1 MYLFARL
8 PMNHSPWLACHRSSV
23 MRYLPLPGQSST
35 PIPSHDF
42 SCASFDNAHFHNEP
56 LKILYILVSTPRCG
70 STALC
75 AEIYRQTGLVVHE
88 YLQPSEY
95 LPALASRMG
104 AIESAEFRQGST
116 QVISLSKYLDELIKR
131 RAVNGVL
138 GVCCH
143 ASHLVYLNALVKRAK
158 QINPSLTVQQDHLS
172 RRNRFKQAT
181 SYAIAL
187 KTRIWSQTLPSE
199 TPPPNRLMRWS
210 LAIRAA
216 GLHQRLQKQD
226 RLVKTSYKHGEF
238 TRLLT
243 YEVHIE
249 DNLFEIAKEITSGF
263 MPELKESICPVPVSL
278 HRQSTD
284 LNVKIVALLMQYKLL
299 LTVLYRLR
307 KVVVVIRRMV
317 HSWFPS
323 SQGQSTRLNKGNYLL
338 DTEG

>member
-1 MYLFARL
+1 
-8 PMNHSPWLACHRSSV
+8 
-23 MRYLPLPGQSST
+23 MRYLPLPCPSST

-42 SCASFDNAHFHNEP
+42 SCAMFDNAQFHNEP

-75 AEIYRQTGLVVHE
+75 SEIYRQSGLVVHE

-104 AIESAEFRQGST
+104 AIESAALPQGST
-116 QVISLSKYLDELIKR
+116 QVIRLSKYLDELIKR

-158 QINPSLTVQQDHLS
+158 HINPSLKVQQDYLS
-172 RRNRFKQAT
+172 RRNKFKQAT
-181 SYAIAL
+181 SYAIASQ
-187 KTRIWSQTLPSE
+187 TRSWSQTLPSE
-199 TPPPNRLMRWS
+199 TPPLSRLMRLS

-216 GLHQRLQKQD
+216 GLYQRLQKQD
-226 RLVKTSYKHGEF
+226 RLVKNSYKHGEF

-243 YEVHIE
+243 YEVHVE
-249 DNLFEIAKEITSGF
+249 DNLAEIAKEITSGF
-263 MPELKESICPVPVSL
+263 MPESEESIYPVPVSL

-284 LNVKIVALLMQYKLL
+284 LNVKIVALLKQYRLL

-307 KVVVVIRRMV
+307 KVVAVIRRMV

>member
-1 MYLFARL
+1 M
-8 PMNHSPWLACHRSSV
+8 
-23 MRYLPLPGQSST
+23 
-35 PIPSHDF
+35 
-42 SCASFDNAHFHNEP
+42 FDNAQFHNEP

-75 AEIYRQTGLVVHE
+75 AEIYRQSGLVVHE

-104 AIESAEFRQGST
+104 AIESAALRPGST
-116 QVISLSKYLDELIKR
+116 QVICLSKYLDELIRR

-158 QINPSLTVQQDHLS
+158 HINPSLQVQQDYLS
-172 RRNRFKQAT
+172 RRNKFKQAT
-181 SYAIAL
+181 SYAIASQ
-187 KTRIWSQTLPSE
+187 TRSWSQTLPSE
-199 TPPPNRLMRWS
+199 TPPLSRLMRLS

-216 GLHQRLQKQD
+216 GLYQRLQKQD
-226 RLVKTSYKHGEF
+226 RLVKNSYKHGEF

-243 YEVHIE
+243 YEVHVE
-249 DNLFEIAKEITSGF
+249 DNLAEIAKEITSGF
-263 MPELKESICPVPVSL
+263 MPESEESICPAPVSL
-278 HRQSTD
+278 HRQWTD
-284 LNVKIVALLMQYKLL
+284 LNVKIVALLKQYRLL

>member
-1 MYLFARL
+1 M
-8 PMNHSPWLACHRSSV
+8 
-23 MRYLPLPGQSST
+23 
-35 PIPSHDF
+35 
-42 SCASFDNAHFHNEP
+42 FDNAQFHNEP

-75 AEIYRQTGLVVHE
+75 SEIYRQSGLVVHE

-104 AIESAEFRQGST
+104 AIESAALPQGST
-116 QVISLSKYLDELIKR
+116 QVIRLSKYLDELIKR
-131 RAVNGVL
+131 RAMNGVL

-158 QINPSLTVQQDHLS
+158 HINPSLKVQQDYLS
-172 RRNRFKQAT
+172 RRNKFKQAT
-181 SYAIAL
+181 SYAIASQ
-187 KTRIWSQTLPSE
+187 TRSWSQTLPSE
-199 TPPPNRLMRWS
+199 TPPLSRLMRLS

-216 GLHQRLQKQD
+216 GLYQRLQKQD
-226 RLVKTSYKHGEF
+226 RLVKNSYKHGEF

-243 YEVHIE
+243 YEVHVE
-249 DNLFEIAKEITSGF
+249 DNLAEIAKEITSGF
-263 MPELKESICPVPVSL
+263 MPESEESICPVPVSL

-284 LNVKIVALLMQYKLL
+284 LNVKIVALLKQYRLL

-307 KVVVVIRRMV
+307 KVVAVIRRMV